1 MSVKK
6 KEEKK
11 NTDSISIQFR
21 LNKKVFKFI
30 LIILVCFF
38 MITVGYF
45 LFKNIFKNDS
55 IKVNWGQTYYVYLK
69 DKKEDVDNPLL
80 PQESEN
86 AKLNFYEV
94 KDVEKP
100 IMAISYQKKEELYT
114 NVYYIQ
120 NNQVNTIIYNEPVS
134 IDFLYN
140 IEKNEYHYY
149 FHTESDEEDSYTSL
163 TEQIKDSLEQ
173 EEGENLEHKP
183 EYIIKKDDIETIT
196 DASGKEITVSKWD
209 STFVKPET
217 SEKNVVD
224 FRLDMEEKEL
234 KDAVNSSVSQ
244 YEKVEEIVSDELKN
258 SVEEKVEEVTRK
270 QEEINTIKE
279 EQERREEEKEEVFK
293 QLQGVWISGTGGG
306 DPCIEI
312 GYKNKKKWATL
323 GWFGSEAS
331 LLGEIKDIIPQGNS
345 TYTLLIG
352 KTEINIDITNIK
364 KKKIKVNKE
373 TYTYVAK
380 NMDAAYEIIFG

>member
-38 MITVGYF
+38 MITGGYF

-55 IKVNWGQTYYVYLK
+55 IKVDWGQTYYVYLK

-140 IEKNEYHYY
+140 RH
-149 FHTESDEEDSYTSL
+149 L
-163 TEQIKDSLEQ
+163 
-173 EEGENLEHKP
+173 
-183 EYIIKKDDIETIT
+183 
-196 DASGKEITVSKWD
+196 
-209 STFVKPET
+209 
-217 SEKNVVD
+217 
-224 FRLDMEEKEL
+224 
-234 KDAVNSSVSQ
+234 
-244 YEKVEEIVSDELKN
+244 
-258 SVEEKVEEVTRK
+258 
-270 QEEINTIKE
+270 
-279 EQERREEEKEEVFK
+279 
-293 QLQGVWISGTGGG
+293 
-306 DPCIEI
+306 
-312 GYKNKKKWATL
+312 
-323 GWFGSEAS
+323 
-331 LLGEIKDIIPQGNS
+331 
-345 TYTLLIG
+345 
-352 KTEINIDITNIK
+352 
-364 KKKIKVNKE
+364 
-373 TYTYVAK
+373 AK
-380 NMDAAYEIIFG
+380 LN